1 MSFADDIKI
10 SLGQLKKFNKSVT
23 DQKCL
28 LKVGTISFCL
38 DKSLSFSSNNIF
50 LYITIYFEKYG
61 LHAFQNDFELQST
74 LSFSK
79 YCNLAFLFRFATK
92 FHRHLNLTMSL
103 GFFWLICL
111 VFETSGYHLLAKVLI
126 KMGFLK
132 FLFSWEHVYLKC
144 KQNYFQSLHGFSNL
158 NWSLS
163 SCLRLWYINFFD
175 SNFSNFVFRNVY
187 IIWWWL
193 FQPLSKEFS

>member
-79 YCNLAFLFRFATK
+79 YCNLTFLFRFATK
-92 FHRHLNLTMSL
+92 FHCHLNLTMSL
-103 GFFWLICL
+103 GFFDLFALFLRHLVIICL
-111 VFETSGYHLLAKVLI
+111 QRFLLKW
-126 KMGFLK
+126 GF
-132 FLFSWEHVYLKC
+132 
-144 KQNYFQSLHGFSNL
+144 
-158 NWSLS
+158 
-163 SCLRLWYINFFD
+163 
-175 SNFSNFVFRNVY
+175 
-187 IIWWWL
+187 
-193 FQPLSKEFS
+193 